1 MVRSDQSP
9 SLLRPGDD
17 QAVYLVLDD
26 FGGRIG
32 QVWRETN
39 VEATDLE
46 TVIEDLLDDQ
56 FSKPVK
62 IAGFNTA
69 EGWSRDVSED
79 IANEL
84 RRRCYLRSREIPD
97 SVLDFIKRHGSGDRE
112 VQLLLPIRF

>member
-9 SLLRPGDD
+9 SLLPPGDD

-56 FSKPVK
+56 FSKPVFLTSSSGTGAA
-62 IAGFNTA
+62 IGRFSCSCQFGSDGFRRYPRPNQIQALGSQAGISA
-69 EGWSRDVSED
+69 S
-79 IANEL
+79 
-84 RRRCYLRSREIPD
+84 
-97 SVLDFIKRHGSGDRE
+97 DR
-112 VQLLLPIRF
+112 